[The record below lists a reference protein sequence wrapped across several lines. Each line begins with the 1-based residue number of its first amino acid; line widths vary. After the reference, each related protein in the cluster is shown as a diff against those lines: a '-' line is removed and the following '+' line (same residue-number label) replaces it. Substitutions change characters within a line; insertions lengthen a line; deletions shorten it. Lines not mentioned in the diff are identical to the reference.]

1 MEEREKEDNYAE
13 YFLPEAMELTGGETA
28 SARRVRRFREKQKL
42 KEQNSKKEVKEVSN
56 QTKTLQCNAP
66 PLQCNATPLQKE
78 ESVTPCNKVKQKCNT
93 ELELELELELEKEL
107 RDRVIVREEGNSNNN
122 LKEYLLSLK
131 LDPSSTKNILRLLKE
146 KDKGLDYLKEKVSIT
161 EARTKGGIS
170 KNVGYLVEAV
180 KEDYSNFNKDNAKT
194 IEAAPS
200 LKTKF
205 HNFEES
211 SRRDYT
217 DEQLNSF
224 ITNRKRKA

>member
-1 MEEREKEDNYAE
+1 MVEKVKEDDYAE
-13 YFLPEAMELTGGETA
+13 YFLTEVPELLGGESE
-28 SARRVRRFREKQKL
+28 SARRVRNFRKREKEKL
-42 KEQNSKKEVKEVSN
+42 ENEQ
-56 QTKTLQCNAP
+56 A
-66 PLQCNATPLQKE
+66 LQCNATPLQKE

-93 ELELELELELEKEL
+93 ELELELELEKEL

-161 EARTKGGIS
+161 EARAKGGIS
-170 KNVGYLVEAV
+170 KNIGYLVEAV